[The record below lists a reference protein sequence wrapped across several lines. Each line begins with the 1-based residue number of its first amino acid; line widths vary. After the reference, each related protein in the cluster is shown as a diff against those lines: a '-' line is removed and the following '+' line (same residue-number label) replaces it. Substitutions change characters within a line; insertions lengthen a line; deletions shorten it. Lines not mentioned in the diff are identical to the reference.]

1 MSPLSVQVHV
11 TCAVCWAPA
20 QCCCQPTGVW
30 PSKTLLH
37 VKMWPPSLLQ
47 RSSRAALPP
56 QGAQSKRLEWSCRW
70 TRTCFY
76 LSSSVCIIN
85 LFFFPSDGCVFFG
98 DDSLLVRW
106 FSSTSKPGIS
116 SFKLKLISL
125 HILSSCASATFIC
138 SRSAWV
144 QSWRACCWA
153 CARTQW
159 WGGLTCW
166 RCWRPASFTTRPQ
179 CCPPQSAS
187 SGSWLTMST
196 ETQWVDCCLVL
207 IDCIL
212 VWADHWCLYRL
223 ITCPWLKMDPSLQTA
238 VKWSGIDCTVKNLF
252 RLTFCEMF
260 VFTVLLR
267 A

>member
-116 SFKLKLISL
+116 SFKLKLIL
-125 HILSSCASATFIC
+125 CIFLALVPQRLLFAAGPPEC
-138 SRSAWV
+138 
-144 QSWRACCWA
+144 RA
-153 CARTQW
+153 
-159 WGGLTCW
+159 GGLAVEHVRGHSGEEDWPADGAGDLRASPQGRNAAPHRAPHPAAGW
-166 RCWRPASFTTRPQ
+166 RCLQKLSEWIAVWFWSTVSLSELITDVFTGWSRVHGWKWIPAYRPQ
-179 CCPPQSAS
+179 SNDQ
-187 SGSWLTMST
+187 GSIA
-196 ETQWVDCCLVL
+196 Q
-207 IDCIL
+207 
-212 VWADHWCLYRL
+212 
-223 ITCPWLKMDPSLQTA
+223 
-238 VKWSGIDCTVKNLF
+238 
-252 RLTFCEMF
+252 
-260 VFTVLLR
+260 
-267 A
+267 